1 MARASLTA
9 LRRREFQKAAYDV
22 AYAYGFSGLT
32 IERVALEAGTSK
44 GVIHHY
50 FDSKHQLVEYATR
63 YAHGIF
69 AKAARQNLILAKTP
83 SERLWAIVEANFL
96 PESLTPP
103 FFRLWFEALDDQR
116 LLYLVSILERRMR
129 SNLIFALKQ
138 LGRAK
143 DAGDLAYS
151 IMNMY
156 DGFWALASV
165 EDSLT
170 RDTLLELIA
179 GYIKDLIPGFDMT
192 AVDFLK
198 RNTLTS
204 RT

>member
-1 MARASLTA
+1 MARASLTTV
-9 LRRREFQKAAYDV
+9 RRREFQKISYDV
-22 AYAYGFSGLT
+22 AQAYGFSGLT

-50 FDSKHQLVEYATR
+50 FDSKHQLIEYATR
-63 YAHGIF
+63 YAHGIL
-69 AKAARQNLILAKTP
+69 ARAARQNLTVAKTP
-83 SERLWAIVEANFL
+83 SERLWAIIEANFL
-96 PESLTPP
+96 PESLTPR

-138 LGRAK
+138 LGRVK

-156 DGFWALASV
+156 DGFWVLASV
-165 EDSLT
+165 EHSLT
-170 RDTLLELIA
+170 RDDLLELVA
-179 GYIKDLIPGFDMT
+179 RYVADLVPSFDIG
-192 AVDFLK
+192 AVEFLRK
-198 RNTLTS
+198 STS
-204 RT
+204 GSPK

>member
-1 MARASLTA
+1 MARKSLMA

-32 IERVALEAGTSK
+32 VERVTREAGTSK

-50 FDSKHQLVEYATR
+50 FDSKHQLIEYATR
-63 YAHGIF
+63 YAHGIL
-69 AKAARQNLILAKTP
+69 AKAARRNLTKAKTP
-83 SERLWAIVEANFL
+83 SERLWAIIDANFL
-96 PESLTPP
+96 PEILTPP
-103 FFRLWFEALDDQR
+103 FFRLWFEALDNQR
-116 LLYLVSILERRMR
+116 LLYLVAILERRMR

-143 DAGDLAYS
+143 DAGDLGYS

-165 EDSLT
+165 EVSLT
-170 RDTLLELIA
+170 RDLLLESIA
-179 GYIKDLIPGFDMT
+179 GYVKDLVPSFDMR

-198 RNTLTS
+198 KNS
-204 RT
+204 F

>member
-1 MARASLTA
+1 MARASLMA

-32 IERVALEAGTSK
+32 VERVTREAGTSK

-50 FDSKHQLVEYATR
+50 FDSKHQLIEYATR
-63 YAHGIF
+63 YAHGIL
-69 AKAARQNLILAKTP
+69 ARAARQNLTKAKTP
-83 SERLWAIVEANFL
+83 SERLWAIIDANFL

-116 LLYLVSILERRMR
+116 LLYLVAILERRMR

-138 LGRAK
+138 LERSR

-156 DGFWALASV
+156 DGFWVLASV
-165 EDSLT
+165 EVSLT
-170 RDTLLELIA
+170 RDTLLESIA
-179 GYIKDLIPGFDMT
+179 GYVKDLVPSFDMR

-198 RNTLTS
+198 KNS
-204 RT
+204 F

>member
-1 MARASLTA
+1 MARKSLMA

-32 IERVALEAGTSK
+32 VERVTREAGTSK

-50 FDSKHQLVEYATR
+50 FDSKHQLIEYATR
-63 YAHGIF
+63 YAHGIL
-69 AKAARQNLILAKTP
+69 AKAARRNLTKAKTP
-83 SERLWAIVEANFL
+83 SERLWAIIDANFL
-96 PESLTPP
+96 PEILTLP
-103 FFRLWFEALDDQR
+103 FFRLWFEALDNQR
-116 LLYLVSILERRMR
+116 LLYLVAILERRMR

-165 EDSLT
+165 EVSLT
-170 RDTLLELIA
+170 RDLLLESIA
-179 GYIKDLIPGFDMT
+179 GYVKDLVPSFDMR

-198 RNTLTS
+198 KNS
-204 RT
+204 F

>member
-1 MARASLTA
+1 MARKSLMA

-32 IERVALEAGTSK
+32 VERVTREAGTSK

-50 FDSKHQLVEYATR
+50 FDSKHQLIEYATR
-63 YAHGIF
+63 YAHGIL
-69 AKAARQNLILAKTP
+69 AKAARRNLTKAKTP
-83 SERLWAIVEANFL
+83 SERLWAIIDANFL
-96 PESLTPP
+96 PEILTPP
-103 FFRLWFEALDDQR
+103 FFRLWFEALDNQR
-116 LLYLVSILERRMR
+116 LLYLVAILERRMR

-165 EDSLT
+165 EVSLT
-170 RDTLLELIA
+170 RDLLLESIA
-179 GYIKDLIPGFDMT
+179 GYVKDLVPSFDMR

-198 RNTLTS
+198 KNS
-204 RT
+204 F

>member
-1 MARASLTA
+1 MVRASLTA

-22 AYAYGFSGLT
+22 AYAFGFSGLT

-63 YAHGIF
+63 YAHGIL
-69 AKAARQNLILAKTP
+69 ARAARRNLAVARTP
-83 SERLWAIVEANFL
+83 SERLWAVVEANFL
-96 PESLTPP
+96 PESLTPR

-156 DGFWALASV
+156 DGFWVLASV
-165 EDSLT
+165 EESLT

-179 GYIKDLIPGFDMT
+179 GYIKDLIPAFDMT
-192 AVDFLK
+192 AVDFLNK
-198 RNTLTS
+198 NTL
-204 RT
+204 

>member
-1 MARASLTA
+1 MARKSLMA

-32 IERVALEAGTSK
+32 VERVTREAGTSK

-50 FDSKHQLVEYATR
+50 FDSKHQLIEYATR
-63 YAHGIF
+63 YAHGIL
-69 AKAARQNLILAKTP
+69 ARAARRNLAVSKTP
-83 SERLWAIVEANFL
+83 SERLWAIIDANFL
-96 PESLTPP
+96 PEILTPP
-103 FFRLWFEALDDQR
+103 FFRLWFEALDNQR
-116 LLYLVSILERRMR
+116 LLYLVAILERRMR

-165 EDSLT
+165 EVSLT
-170 RDTLLELIA
+170 RDMLLESIA
-179 GYIKDLIPGFDMT
+179 GYVKDLVPSFDMR

-198 RNTLTS
+198 KNS
-204 RT
+204 F

>member
-1 MARASLTA
+1 MARKSLMA

-32 IERVALEAGTSK
+32 VERVTREAGTSK

-50 FDSKHQLVEYATR
+50 FDSKHQLIEYATR
-63 YAHGIF
+63 YAHGIL
-69 AKAARQNLILAKTP
+69 AKAARRNLTKAKTP
-83 SERLWAIVEANFL
+83 SERLWAIIDANFL
-96 PESLTPP
+96 PEILTPP
-103 FFRLWFEALDDQR
+103 FFRLWFEALDNQR
-116 LLYLVSILERRMR
+116 LLYLVAILERRMR

-165 EDSLT
+165 EVSLT
-170 RDTLLELIA
+170 RDMLLESIA
-179 GYIKDLIPGFDMT
+179 GYVKDLVPSFDMR

-198 RNTLTS
+198 KNS
-204 RT
+204 F

>member
-1 MARASLTA
+1 MARKSLMA

-32 IERVALEAGTSK
+32 VERVTREAGTSK

-50 FDSKHQLVEYATR
+50 FDSKHQLIEYATR
-63 YAHGIF
+63 YAHGIL
-69 AKAARQNLILAKTP
+69 AKAARRNLTKAKTP
-83 SERLWAIVEANFL
+83 SERLWAIIDANFL
-96 PESLTPP
+96 PEILTPP
-103 FFRLWFEALDDQR
+103 FFRLWFEALDNQR
-116 LLYLVSILERRMR
+116 LLYLVAILERRMR

-143 DAGDLAYS
+143 DTGDLAYS

-165 EDSLT
+165 EVSLT
-170 RDTLLELIA
+170 RDMLLESIA
-179 GYIKDLIPGFDMT
+179 GYVKDLVPSFDMR

-198 RNTLTS
+198 KNS
-204 RT
+204 F